1 MSFKNLTY
9 VALIFSIVLLF
20 VVPGFAQKFK
30 VGYVHSAKIL
40 ATFKDAVDVNKKLEE
55 IDRQYQAEGRE
66 MQQNLQTLQEQYQ
79 SQSLLLSD
87 AKKRE
92 KEQEIQN
99 LVMKLQNFQREKYDP
114 QTGELYKKQNEL
126 MQPVYD
132 KINVVIKEI
141 GEDEK
146 YDLIL
151 DTAAANILHVS
162 KAVTDLTDRI
172 LEELN
177 KDYEDKEMAIMPY
190 SFCHHITERLLL
202 QWQCLDIFK
211 SAYS

>member
-1 MSFKNLTY
+1 MEEKMHFKNLTKT
-9 VALIFSIVLLF
+9 AIIFSIVLLF
-20 VVPGFAQKFK
+20 VVPGFGQKFK
-30 VGYVHSAKIL
+30 VGYVHTQKIL
-40 ATFKDAVDVNKKLEE
+40 STFKDAVDVNRKVEE

-99 LVMKLQNFQREKYDP
+99 LVLKLQNFQREKYDP
-114 QTGELYKKQNEL
+114 QTGEIFKKQSEL
-126 MQPVYD
+126 LQPVYD
-132 KINVVIKEI
+132 KINTVIKKI

-151 DTAAANILHVS
+151 DTASGNILHVS
-162 KAVTDLTDRI
+162 DTVTDLTDKI

-177 KDYEDKEMAIMPY
+177 KGESVK
-190 SFCHHITERLLL
+190 
-202 QWQCLDIFK
+202 K
-211 SAYS
+211 N

>member
-1 MSFKNLTY
+1 MEEKMSFKNLTKT
-9 VALIFSIVLLF
+9 VLILSMVLLF
-20 VVPGFAQKFK
+20 VAPGFAQKFK
-30 VGYVHSAKIL
+30 MGYVHTQKIL

-126 MQPVYD
+126 LQPVYD

-141 GEDEK
+141 GDDEK

-151 DTAAANILHVS
+151 DTSAGNILHVS
-162 KAVTDLTDRI
+162 KTVTDLTDQI

-177 KDYEDKEMAIMPY
+177 KGETVK
-190 SFCHHITERLLL
+190 
-202 QWQCLDIFK
+202 K
-211 SAYS
+211 N